1 MKTYVQ
7 NLETLNSKL
16 KFKTYKNFVSLPAP
30 DPADVPAMSELPE
43 LGSSVSMLVRLLL
56 RPCKQKNAK
65 YVIDYKPN

>member
-1 MKTYVQ
+1 MKTYIQ
-7 NLETLNSKL
+7 NLETLNSKP
-16 KFKTYKNFVSLPAP
+16 FVSLPAP

>member
-1 MKTYVQ
+1 M
-7 NLETLNSKL
+7 L
-16 KFKTYKNFVSLPAP
+16 TYKRFVSLPAP